1 MEWRAG
7 RALSAQYFLSCWCCL
22 LMQHLLLC
30 EPLGRGQMGEET
42 EVGGDPAVEGK
53 KGADAGP

>member
-1 MEWRAG
+1 
-7 RALSAQYFLSCWCCL
+7 
-22 LMQHLLLC
+22 MQHLLLC